1 GETEVVEHLEVFEQR
16 RFRVDVQCPQF
27 TTTRARRDALF
38 GVRQRC
44 GVEGLGDTLPSL
56 DLDEQHPFA
65 LVGQGETER
74 RRERCFPGAA
84 LPGDEMQPGAR
95 ELFGPTSHNVPTV
108 KTGRRGARED
118 PWCASGIPCSPAC
131 GGQTSL

>member
-1 GETEVVEHLEVFEQR
+1 RIVDVFAVCVGATDTLLDLAGDQDVAESGSKGGGELDRTHPAQCPSGETEVVEHLEVFEQR

-56 DLDEQHPFA
+56 DLDEQHPYA
-65 LVGQGETER
+65 LVGQGETAR
-74 RRERCFPGAA
+74 RRER
-84 LPGDEMQPGAR
+84 
-95 ELFGPTSHNVPTV
+95 
-108 KTGRRGARED
+108 
-118 PWCASGIPCSPAC
+118 
-131 GGQTSL
+131 